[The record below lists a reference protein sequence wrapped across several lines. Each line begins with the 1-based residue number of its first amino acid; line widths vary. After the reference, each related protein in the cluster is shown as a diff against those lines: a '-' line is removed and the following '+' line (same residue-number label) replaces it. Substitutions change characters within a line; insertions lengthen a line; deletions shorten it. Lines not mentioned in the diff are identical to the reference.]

1 MNYGNSELGQRVSD
15 GVTKK
20 DSTSGQGRRAEHL
33 LPATLTMGAVTL
45 RVANLD
51 LMSRFYQTV
60 GLEVVAET
68 TNQVILGHAT
78 SYSLILEHQP
88 ALKHAGPRE
97 AGLFHTAFLFP
108 TETALAAAVWRVADT
123 YPGAFTGVADH
134 VVSEAFYFDDPE
146 GNGVELY
153 RDQDRASW
161 RWSQGFIH
169 MDTLPL
175 DPRVYLNT
183 HLPDDPTIT
192 DPSVI
197 GHVHLC
203 VGDVEQAKQFYVDTL
218 GFDTTMAYR
227 DSALFVAAG
236 GYHHHMAMN
245 IWRSRGAGRRHQTLG
260 LGNVTI
266 SLDSSDDL
274 LAVTDRLIHA
284 GHKVTHYDNAITTL
298 DPWGN
303 AVTIQLA

>member
-1 MNYGNSELGQRVSD
+1 
-15 GVTKK
+15 VTKK
-20 DSTSGQGRRAEHL
+20 DSTPGQGKRAENL

-60 GLEVVAET
+60 GLEVVGENT
-68 TNQVILGHAT
+68 DQVILGRGT
-78 SYSLILEHQP
+78 STALVLEHQP
-88 ALKHAGPRE
+88 SLKHAGPRE

-218 GFDTTMAYR
+218 GFETTLAFR
-227 DSALFVAAG
+227 DSALFVSAG

-245 IWRSRGAGRRHQTLG
+245 VWRSRGAGRRLQTLG

-274 LAVTDRLIHA
+274 LAVMDRLRYENIDYLNTA
-284 GHKVTHYDNAITTL
+284 TGLAAN

-303 AVTIQLA
+303 LVTIEAVSL